1 MSRKKKSIAEIMAEI
16 QAETPDGAYT
26 LGGFVCAHFDDIC
39 KQYYWRAPITT
50 KRAHL
55 LELANIIIP
64 AIEDHDNEPISAYD
78 EAMISRIM
86 ESIAKTGRNSGDG
99 KRVSYEKTRLEE
111 FERLLRQFI
120 GYAEKLNICA
130 PISNNKG
137 KQRRKPRNNKT
148 RKIVRR
154 DMSPIEEA
162 KFLTE
167 VLPLLNKSGPAR
179 IAILIYGA
187 GLRPSEACGCNWDAL
202 MFVPETEIYK
212 LSLPQSVEPGYNRP
226 KPTMKTP
233 NGHRVMVTNKLVYD
247 LLMLAKKDLLVQWIE
262 GGNDAS
268 DFGVSPLGTKGESL
282 IKRCANYDVAH
293 FVNEIFEKIG
303 IRESD
308 LEGIKNEMRVEYE
321 ELVACGEDVDVNDY
335 INPSTYLLRHVYATV
350 NVLLLYS
357 TAMRQYYQGHKI
369 DDPAISRRTMTT
381 SVVQQIVQK
390 KREAHPLLNSQT
402 KTELDLTDR
411 QTMTTSGY
419 SETIIIPSGVSM
431 EINVL
436 ADEPG
441 DAISVHIRNTGG
453 KELTGELRWV
463 EAWTDPI
470 EEGYTYP
477 INVQRFGHDLYAPAA
492 KMLLEAFPGLYD
504 GVAPW
509 DEHKKM
515 NDPFLQTAQPV
526 EAERGAYG
534 LVAC

>member
-1 MSRKKKSIAEIMAEI
+1 
-16 QAETPDGAYT
+16 
-26 LGGFVCAHFDDIC
+26 
-39 KQYYWRAPITT
+39 
-50 KRAHL
+50 
-55 LELANIIIP
+55 
-64 AIEDHDNEPISAYD
+64 
-78 EAMISRIM
+78 
-86 ESIAKTGRNSGDG
+86 
-99 KRVSYEKTRLEE
+99 
-111 FERLLRQFI
+111 
-120 GYAEKLNICA
+120 
-130 PISNNKG
+130 
-137 KQRRKPRNNKT
+137 
-148 RKIVRR
+148 
-154 DMSPIEEA
+154 MSPIEEA

-509 DEHKKM
+509 DEHKK
-515 NDPFLQTAQPV
+515 T
-526 EAERGAYG
+526 E
-534 LVAC
+534 